1 VSVVVRGTRVL
12 DEAGM
17 PRTLSFTV
25 PQARATCH
33 RPSSLNPKPQCNAA
47 LRYAYLSIGH
57 SAASRL
63 VGGGGCPA

>member
-1 VSVVVRGTRVL
+1 MVVRGTRVL

-25 PQARATCH
+25 PQARATCR

-47 LRYAYLSIGH
+47 LRYAYWAQRSQPMGP
-57 SAASRL
+57 AAAA
-63 VGGGGCPA
+63 VQQ